1 MPTTTQRT
9 SSSKIGLS
17 SLTAHPILTIF
28 SLLFA
33 LLALT
38 VSQNPKVREYAAKK
52 WHKIRMRLYIKP
64 CGGMCGISAFHTHD
78 LTLIGKWHFM
88 WRYRLQ
94 DILFRDPRPT
104 PPVDATQGA
113 PWIDEYEADWRNNFP
128 GYNMASC
135 FVRDAQGFWVWVTN
149 TPQWDRDWFEKK
161 GWRFPTA
168 WITGPSKTF
177 YQIGK
182 DALSTVVSLPP
193 KEGGSSVQKD
203 ESW

>member
-1 MPTTTQRT
+1 MV
-9 SSSKIGLS
+9 
-17 SLTAHPILTIF
+17 
-28 SLLFA
+28 FA
-33 LLALT
+33 LLLLT

-52 WHKIRMRLYIKP
+52 WSKLQMRMFIRP
-64 CGGMCGISAFHTHD
+64 CNGMCGTPHYHTHD
-78 LTLIGKWHFM
+78 LRLLGKWHFL
-88 WRYRLQ
+88 WRFKLQ
-94 DILFRDPRPT
+94 DIIFHDPRPH
-104 PPVDATQGA
+104 PPVDETDGA
-113 PWIDEYEADWRNNFP
+113 PWIDEYEADWKKNFP

-135 FVRDAQGFWVWVTN
+135 FVRDAEGFWVWVTN

-193 KEGGSSVQKD
+193 KEGGSSVPKD